1 MNRITTMTT
10 RRSTTR
16 SATPIVTLSL
26 LAAIGGATACKKEAP
41 PVTDPKT
48 IVQDVGPENVALVKN
63 DTLRTGPQLSG
74 TLVPEREARLRA
86 EVSGRVLQTTVEQ
99 GQRVGEGTLLG
110 RIDDAAVTDQAAS
123 AKSGVTQA
131 QLTVDQATRELQRS
145 KTLLAAGA
153 IAERDRESAERA
165 LAGAEAAL
173 ADAKA
178 RLSLAEKNIRNTLI
192 KAPFAGV
199 VSERAVSPGDVV
211 SPGTALFTIVDPT
224 SLRLEASVPAEAIG
238 SIRVGA
244 PVMFAVNGYPGRK
257 FEGKVMR
264 INPTADQQ
272 TRQVRIYASL
282 PNGKGTLVGGLFA
295 NGTVASDTRVG
306 MMVPEKAVDQTG
318 VAKFVMRLK
327 SGKVEKVEVELGL
340 HDIAT
345 ETYEVTKGLAVGDT
359 VLLAQ
364 AQGISVGTQVRV
376 SAPKDA
382 ARP

>member
-1 MNRITTMTT
+1 MNRFTTMTN
-10 RRSTTR
+10 RRSLK
-16 SATPIVTLSL
+16 PIVALSL
-26 LAAIGGATACKKEAP
+26 LAVVGSATACKKKDADTATAAP
-41 PVTDPKT
+41 
-48 IVQDVGPENVALVKN
+48 IVQDVGPENIALVKN

-86 EVSGRVLQTTVEQ
+86 EVSGRVLQTMVEQ
-99 GQRVGEGTLLG
+99 GQRVSEGTLIG
-110 RIDDAAVTDQAAS
+110 RIDDAAVNDQAAS
-123 AKSGVTQA
+123 AKSSVTQA
-131 QLTVDQATRELQRS
+131 QLAVDQANRELQRS

-153 IAERDRESAERA
+153 IAERDREAAERA
-165 LAGAEAAL
+165 AAGAEAGL

-199 VSERAVSPGDVV
+199 VSERTVSPGDVV

-244 PVMFAVNGYPGRK
+244 PVMFAVNGYPGRA
-257 FEGKVMR
+257 FEGKVTR
-264 INPTADQQ
+264 INPTADAQ
-272 TRQVRIYASL
+272 TRQVRIYATV
-282 PNGKGTLVGGLFA
+282 PNSTGRLVGGLFA
-295 NGTVASDTRVG
+295 NGSVASETRVG

-327 SGKVEKVEVELGL
+327 AGKVEKVEVELGL
-340 HDIAT
+340 HDAT
-345 ETYEVTKGLAVGDT
+345 TESYEIKKGLAVGDT

>member
-1 MNRITTMTT
+1 MTRFTTMTN
-10 RRSTTR
+10 RRSFK
-16 SATPIVTLSL
+16 PIIALSL
-26 LAAIGGATACKKEAP
+26 LAAVGSATACKKKEAETATTAP
-41 PVTDPKT
+41 
-48 IVQDVGPENVALVKN
+48 IVQDVGPENIALVKN

-86 EVSGRVLQTTVEQ
+86 EVSGRVLQTMVEQ
-99 GQRVGEGTLLG
+99 GQRVSEGTLIG
-110 RIDDAAVTDQAAS
+110 RIDDAAVNDQAAS

-131 QLTVDQATRELQRS
+131 QLSLDQANREVQRS

-153 IAERDRESAERA
+153 IAERDREAAERA
-165 LAGAEAAL
+165 AAGAEAQL

-178 RLSLAEKNIRNTLI
+178 RLSLAEKSIRNTLI

-199 VSERAVSPGDVV
+199 VSERTVSPGDVV

-244 PVMFAVNGYPGRK
+244 PVMFAVNGYPGRA
-257 FEGKVMR
+257 FEGKVTR
-264 INPTADQQ
+264 INPTADAQ
-272 TRQVRIYASL
+272 TRQVRIYATV
-282 PNGKGTLVGGLFA
+282 PNSTGRLVGGLFA
-295 NGTVASDTRVG
+295 NGSVASETRVG

-327 SGKVEKVEVELGL
+327 AGKVEKVEVELGL
-340 HDIAT
+340 HDAT
-345 ETYEVTKGLAVGDT
+345 TESYEVKKGLAVGDT

>member
-1 MNRITTMTT
+1 MIRFTSSHA
-10 RRSTTR
+10 RRSV
-16 SATPIVTLSL
+16 APIISFTL
-26 LAAIGGATACKKEAP
+26 LAAVAGATACKKSAP
-41 PVTDPKT
+41 PVEDPKS
-48 IVQDVGPENVALVKN
+48 IVQDVGPENIALVKN

-86 EVSGRVLQTTVEQ
+86 EVSGRVLQTMVEQ
-99 GQRVGEGTLLG
+99 GQRVSEGTLIG
-110 RIDDAAVTDQAAS
+110 RIDDAAVNDQAAS
-123 AKSGVTQA
+123 AKSSVTQA
-131 QLTVDQATRELQRS
+131 QLSVDQANREVQRS

-153 IAERDRESAERA
+153 IAERDREAAERA
-165 LAGAEAAL
+165 AAGAEAQL

-178 RLSLAEKNIRNTLI
+178 RLSLADKNIRNTMI
-192 KAPFAGV
+192 RAPFAGV
-199 VSERAVSPGDVV
+199 VSERTVSPGDVV

-244 PVMFAVNGYPGRK
+244 PVMFAVNGYPGRT
-257 FEGKVMR
+257 FEGKVTR

-272 TRQVRIYASL
+272 TRQVRIYATV
-282 PNGKGTLVGGLFA
+282 PNSSGRLVGGLFA
-295 NGTVASDTRVG
+295 NGSVASDTRVG
-306 MMVPEKAVDQTG
+306 LMVPEKAVDQTG
-318 VAKFVMRLK
+318 VSKFVMRLK
-327 SGKVEKVEVELGL
+327 GGRVEKVEVALGL
-340 HDIAT
+340 HDVST
-345 ETYEVTKGLAVGDT
+345 ESFEITKGLAAGDT